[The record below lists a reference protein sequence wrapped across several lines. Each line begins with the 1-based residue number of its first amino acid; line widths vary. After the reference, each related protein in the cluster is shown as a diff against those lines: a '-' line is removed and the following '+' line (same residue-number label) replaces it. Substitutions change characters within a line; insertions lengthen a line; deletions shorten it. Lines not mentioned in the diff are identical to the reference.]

1 MPRITEAFDKIQ
13 CEEIDL
19 DHGDLDE
26 DLDME
31 KIRCIWE
38 EKIKM
43 GGTLPTFPIT
53 PSCHNDDNG

>member
-31 KIRCIWE
+31 KVRNIWE

-53 PSCHNDDNG
+53 LSCHNDDNG